1 MFDITIQNYQIEIQE
16 RNTIVEREKNSS
28 KSSKDLNFKPF
39 SWYLPNL
46 FIFPYLGII
55 FFTESNGT
63 GRTPV
68 MHLIT
73 IEYDFVFQIDE
84 DCVIVGPVGENDPV
98 EELWKHCEPVQQDDG
113 FGTQVVCL
121 KVKG

>member
-1 MFDITIQNYQIEIQE
+1 
-16 RNTIVEREKNSS
+16 
-28 KSSKDLNFKPF
+28 
-39 SWYLPNL
+39 
-46 FIFPYLGII
+46 
-55 FFTESNGT
+55 
-63 GRTPV
+63 
-68 MHLIT
+68 MHWIT

-121 KVKG
+121 KVKGQIHLIRFCQTGELKKSLDVQNKKVFVYLSLILQKF